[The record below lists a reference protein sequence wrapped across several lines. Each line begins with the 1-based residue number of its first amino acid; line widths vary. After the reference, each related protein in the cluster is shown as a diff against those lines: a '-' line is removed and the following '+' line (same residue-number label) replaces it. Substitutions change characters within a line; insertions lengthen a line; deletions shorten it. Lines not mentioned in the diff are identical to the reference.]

1 MKFCNNCGN
10 MYYMKIDDNNCNSLI
25 HYCRHCGNVDD
36 TLTNEGLCVL
46 ENQLK
51 KTEQKFDHIINPY
64 TKLDPTL
71 PRIAMKC
78 PNESCKTNQ
87 TSGGDANAKP
97 EHEVIFL
104 RFDEENLKFVYI
116 CPDCD
121 YTWISK

>member
-10 MYYMKIDDNNCNSLI
+10 MYYMKIDENNCNSLI
-25 HYCRHCGNVDD
+25 HYCRQCGNIDD

-71 PRIAMKC
+71 PRIVMKC
-78 PNESCKTNQ
+78 PSESCDSNQ
-87 TSGGDANAKP
+87 STSP
-97 EHEVIFL
+97 HEVIFL

-116 CPDCD
+116 CPVCD
-121 YTWISK
+121 YNWISK